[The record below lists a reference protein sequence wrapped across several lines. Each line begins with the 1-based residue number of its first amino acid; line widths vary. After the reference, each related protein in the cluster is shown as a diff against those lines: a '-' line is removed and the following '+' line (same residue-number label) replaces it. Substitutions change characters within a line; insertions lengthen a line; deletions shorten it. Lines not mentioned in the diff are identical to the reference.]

1 MRRPLIAAATGI
13 AAVTAVASILWT
25 GGSETSHAQPPGTDV
40 TGSGVHLTASVDNI
54 GVNPP
59 GDRTPNYLMTFS
71 HAAQLSGNFSVNAE
85 GDPITSGQAVAG
97 FLLGCG
103 ISVAG
108 GIDVGIAPNQGLQLS
123 ISPTFTPPSLTTAAA
138 PIATTGSA
146 TPTTT
151 TPSGTGASST
161 TARTTTTPPTT
172 TQTKAVGTSVAPTT
186 TVTTTTTPTTTT
198 PTTTTPPTTTPPTTT
213 PTTPTL
219 PTTSGS
225 ATLPGVSPPGFD
237 LGPSV
242 GGSLGLSENLDAN
255 IGPGQVTTA
264 TTATATLDNTT
275 TFPYHIAF
283 NNAAL
288 NVSQCASPVAAVPF
302 VSTTVSTAT
311 GLVQT
316 TAYGDQFTF

>member
-1 MRRPLIAAATGI
+1 MRRPLIAAATGF
-13 AAVTAVASILWT
+13 AAVTAVASVLWT

-71 HAAQLSGNFSVNAE
+71 HAAQLSGNFSVNVE

-108 GIDVGIAPNQGLQLS
+108 GLSVGISPNQGLQLS

-138 PIATTGSA
+138 PIAATGSA
-146 TPTTT
+146 TPTTVAPT
-151 TPSGTGASST
+151 SSAGTSPSTV
-161 TARTTTTPPTT
+161 RTTTTP
-172 TQTKAVGTSVAPTT
+172 TQAVRTSVAAPTTSTTPTT

-198 PTTTTPPTTTPPTTT
+198 PPTITT
-213 PTTPTL
+213 PTITTPSL
-219 PTTSGS
+219 PTTSG
-225 ATLPGVSPPGFD
+225 AGVPGVSPPGFN

-242 GGSLGLSENLDAN
+242 GGSLGLSESLTATLE
-255 IGPGQVTTA
+255 PGQVTPA
-264 TTATATLDNTT
+264 TTATATLDDKT
-275 TFPYHIAF
+275 TFPYHITF

-288 NVSQCASPVAAVPF
+288 NVSQCASPVSAVPF
-302 VSTTVSTAT
+302 VSTSVSTAT

>member
-59 GDRTPNYLMTFS
+59 GDRTPNYLMSFS
-71 HAAQLSGNFSVNAE
+71 HAAQMSGNFSVNIE

-108 GIDVGIAPNQGLQLS
+108 GFDVGISPNQGLQLS

-138 PIATTGSA
+138 PIATSGSA

-151 TPSGTGASST
+151 SGARPS
-161 TARTTTTPPTT
+161 PTT
-172 TQTKAVGTSVAPTT
+172 TRTTSTPTRAVRTSVAPTT
-186 TVTTTTTPTTTT
+186 STTPTTTV
-198 PTTTTPPTTTPPTTT
+198 TT
-213 PTTPTL
+213 PTTVIPTTDTPTITTPSL

-225 ATLPGVSPPGFD
+225 AGLPGVSPPGFD

-275 TFPYHIAF
+275 AFPYHIAF

-302 VSTTVSTAT
+302 VSATVSTPT

>member
-25 GGSETSHAQPPGTDV
+25 GGSETSHAQPPGADV

-71 HAAQLSGNFSVNAE
+71 HAAQLSGNFSVNIE

-108 GIDVGIAPNQGLQLS
+108 GFDVGISPNQGLQLS

-138 PIATTGSA
+138 PIASTGSA
-146 TPTTT
+146 TGTTT
-151 TPSGTGASST
+151 TSASPT
-161 TARTTTTPPTT
+161 TARTTTTPSQAVRTSVAAPTTSATPTT
-172 TQTKAVGTSVAPTT
+172 TV
-186 TVTTTTTPTTTT
+186 VTTTTTPTTTT
-198 PTTTTPPTTTPPTTT
+198 PPTITT
-213 PTTPTL
+213 PTITTPTITTPSL
-219 PTTSGS
+219 PTTSG
-225 ATLPGVSPPGFD
+225 AGVPGVSPPGFD

>member
-71 HAAQLSGNFSVNAE
+71 HAAQLSGNFSVNVE

-108 GIDVGIAPNQGLQLS
+108 GFDVGISPNQGLQLS

-138 PIATTGSA
+138 PIATT
-146 TPTTT
+146 
-151 TPSGTGASST
+151 
-161 TARTTTTPPTT
+161 
-172 TQTKAVGTSVAPTT
+172 
-186 TVTTTTTPTTTT
+186 
-198 PTTTTPPTTTPPTTT
+198 
-213 PTTPTL
+213 
-219 PTTSGS
+219 GS

>member
-40 TGSGVHLTASVDNI
+40 TGSGVHLSASVDNI

-59 GDRTPNYLMTFS
+59 GDRTPNYLMSFS
-71 HAAQLSGNFSVNAE
+71 HAAQLSGNFSVNID
-85 GDPITSGQAVAG
+85 GDPITSGQAIAG

-108 GIDVGIAPNQGLQLS
+108 GFDVGISPEQGLELS

-138 PIATTGSA
+138 PIATSGSA

-151 TPSGTGASST
+151 TAAKPSPTTSRSTSTPTRAVRTSVPST
-161 TARTTTTPPTT
+161 TSTT
-172 TQTKAVGTSVAPTT
+172 PTT
-186 TVTTTTTPTTTT
+186 TVTPPTTVTTPTTVLPTTDTPTITT
-198 PTTTTPPTTTPPTTT
+198 PS
-213 PTTPTL
+213 L

-225 ATLPGVSPPGFD
+225 AGLPGVSPPGFD

-242 GGSLGLSENLDAN
+242 GGSLGLAENLDAN

-264 TTATATLDNTT
+264 TTATANLDNTT
-275 TFPYHIAF
+275 AFPYHIAF

-302 VSTTVSTAT
+302 VSATVSTPT

>member
-1 MRRPLIAAATGI
+1 MRRPFIAAATGI

-54 GVNPP
+54 GVNQP

-71 HAAQLSGNFSVNAE
+71 HAAQMTGNFSVNIE
-85 GDPITSGQAVAG
+85 GDPITSGQAIAG

-108 GIDVGIAPNQGLQLS
+108 GFDVGISPEQGLELS

-138 PIATTGSA
+138 PIATSGSA

-151 TPSGTGASST
+151 TGAKPS
-161 TARTTTTPPTT
+161 PTT
-172 TQTKAVGTSVAPTT
+172 TRTTSTSTPTRAVRTSVPSTTSTTPTT
-186 TVTTTTTPTTTT
+186 TVT
-198 PTTTTPPTTTPPTTT
+198 PPTTVVPTTET
-213 PTTPTL
+213 PTFTTPSL

-225 ATLPGVSPPGFD
+225 AGLPGVSPPGFD

-242 GGSLGLSENLDAN
+242 GGSLGLAENLDAN

-264 TTATATLDNTT
+264 TTATANLDNTT
-275 TFPYHIAF
+275 AFPYHIAF

-302 VSTTVSTAT
+302 VSATVSTPT

>member
-1 MRRPLIAAATGI
+1 
-13 AAVTAVASILWT
+13 
-25 GGSETSHAQPPGTDV
+25 
-40 TGSGVHLTASVDNI
+40 
-54 GVNPP
+54 
-59 GDRTPNYLMTFS
+59 
-71 HAAQLSGNFSVNAE
+71 
-85 GDPITSGQAVAG
+85 
-97 FLLGCG
+97 
-103 ISVAG
+103 
-108 GIDVGIAPNQGLQLS
+108 
-123 ISPTFTPPSLTTAAA
+123 
-138 PIATTGSA
+138 
-146 TPTTT
+146 TPT
-151 TPSGTGASST
+151 P
-161 TARTTTTPPTT
+161 
-172 TQTKAVGTSVAPTT
+172 
-186 TVTTTTTPTTTT
+186 
-198 PTTTTPPTTTPPTTT
+198 
-213 PTTPTL
+213 

>member
-13 AAVTAVASILWT
+13 AAVTAVASVLWT

-71 HAAQLSGNFSVNAE
+71 HAAQLSGNFSINVE
-85 GDPITSGQAVAG
+85 GDPISSGQAVAG

-108 GIDVGIAPNQGLQLS
+108 GLSVGISPNQGLQLS

-138 PIATTGSA
+138 PIAASGSA

-151 TPSGTGASST
+151 TSASPT
-161 TARTTTTPPTT
+161 TAQITTTPTQAVRTTVAAPTT
-172 TQTKAVGTSVAPTT
+172 SAPPTT

-198 PTTTTPPTTTPPTTT
+198 PITTTPPTITTPTI
-213 PTTPTL
+213 TTPTL
-219 PTTSGS
+219 PTTSG
-225 ATLPGVSPPGFD
+225 AGVPGVSPPGFN

-242 GGSLGLSENLDAN
+242 GGSLGLSESLTATLE
-255 IGPGQVTTA
+255 PGQVTPA
-264 TTATATLDNTT
+264 TTATATLDDKT
-275 TFPYHIAF
+275 TFPYHITF

-288 NVSQCASPVAAVPF
+288 NVSQCASPVSAVPF
-302 VSTTVSTAT
+302 VSTSVSTAT